1 MAHIIKEIL
10 VIALMS
16 VITSVVCAQTPKND
30 VAKLSDDDKA
40 MILRTMES
48 LEYFENRDSLMTMM
62 LLDNNTPHEGIIK
75 EAGQILDSAKV
86 GDQFVVYIS
95 NYKGSFW
102 LTYVVTTGK
111 EKKFIGRRDVRLH

>member
-86 GDQFVVYIS
+86 GDQFVVYIN
-95 NYKGSFW
+95 NYKGGFW

>member
-16 VITSVVCAQTPKND
+16 VITSVVCAQTPKNG

-95 NYKGSFW
+95 NY
-102 LTYVVTTGK
+102 
-111 EKKFIGRRDVRLH
+111 RDVRLH